1 MKPASFSEKPL
12 PPILNEC
19 VCVWPEPRLY
29 SGWKQKEMKTKRSM
43 CTRLWGTYLNLDES
57 TKTVKVRWARTKR
70 DLFVHRNNWSHLQ
83 IAFFPPFFPPP
94 STGVCE
100 ECFIYSYNRALFFHL
115 FYSSVFSTSAITRPP
130 FPNVCVCVKFQGSQS
145 VWHQTALSL
154 KDCLWR

>member
-70 DLFVHRNNWSHLQ
+70 DLFVHRNNRSHLQ

-94 STGVCE
+94 PLASVKNALSIHITE
-100 ECFIYSYNRALFFHL
+100 LCFFIF
-115 FYSSVFSTSAITRPP
+115 ITAPCFQLLLLQGHR
-130 FPNVCVCVKFQGSQS
+130 FRMCVCVSSFKGHKVYDTKQHF
-145 VWHQTALSL
+145 L
-154 KDCLWR
+154 